1 MFCIPKSDDYS
12 KIFTDEEGRDFAA
25 MNFSEFLKSTREEQN
40 LRKVAKSL
48 YIFLKTPD
56 EVEKYVKSNSFGNCV
71 HHYNVEILNI
81 FDQELQLINTK
92 LVIKDKSKELL
103 SDFKKFKVKTTLVL
117 DYKKRNDH

>member
-71 HHYNVEILNI
+71 HHYNVEILI
-81 FDQELQLINTK
+81 ITTELQLINTK